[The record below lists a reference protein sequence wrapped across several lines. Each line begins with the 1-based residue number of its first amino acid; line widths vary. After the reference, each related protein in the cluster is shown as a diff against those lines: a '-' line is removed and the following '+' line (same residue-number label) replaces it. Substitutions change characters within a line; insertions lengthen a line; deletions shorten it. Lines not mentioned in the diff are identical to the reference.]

1 MKTLW
6 RPYLAPR
13 FKGATDR
20 RTFHNEVE
28 RIRVFRNRIAHHE
41 PLLKTN
47 HLAEFHRLVDLMAIV
62 NPVIAD
68 EIRLD
73 TSIQILAAQRP

>member
-1 MKTLW
+1 MKLNI
-6 RPYLAPR
+6 LC
-13 FKGATDR
+13 R
-20 RTFHNEVE
+20 RTFHDEVE

-47 HLAEFHRLVDLMAIV
+47 HLAEFRRLVDLMAIV
-62 NPVIAD
+62 NPVMAD

-73 TSIQILAAQRP
+73 TSIQALVAQRP